1 MFLTKNRL
9 RKPRK
14 TIEDDEMLYYLKFS
28 HFDDDDVIGKDFMHD
43 KATQFP
49 ETMNKSTQTK
59 GKETSDKGVDTYDD
73 LYKIVGDYILQGND
87 KSINK
92 NDKMVQVN
100 AYKINSRSSSG
111 SERDEDDSGVD
122 REGFISRSARTGFRL
137 AEVAFN
143 TAITTANVSM
153 AVADT
158 IADLVF
164 ASQAEVEQHQQQQQ
178 EEQQEIISVHSSPPQ
193 TINSSPPPE
202 TINSS
207 SSSGSDDI
215 SRDRSRSR
223 DDDSSGRS
231 SENIGQGLLQRD
243 ASRSRSITPSTP
255 ASSAKT
261 TPRKKSK

>member
-28 HFDDDDVIGKDFMHD
+28 HFDDDIIGKDLMHD

-49 ETMNKSTQTK
+49 EMVNKSTQTK
-59 GKETSDKGVDTYDD
+59 GRETSEKGVDTYDE
-73 LYKIVGDYILQGND
+73 LNKIVGDYILKGNH
-87 KSINK
+87 KNINK

-100 AYKINSRSSSG
+100 TYKINSPPSSKSG
-111 SERDEDDSGVD
+111 DEAD

-164 ASQAEVEQHQQQQQ
+164 ASQAEVEQHQQEQQQ
-178 EEQQEIISVHSSPPQ
+178 EQQEVISVHSSPPQ

-207 SSSGSDDI
+207 SSSV
-215 SRDRSRSR
+215 
-223 DDDSSGRS
+223 SSVPTPTS
-231 SENIGQGLLQRD
+231 LPAPTSPQ
-243 ASRSRSITPSTP
+243 PSTP

-261 TPRKKSK
+261 TPRKNST

>member
-28 HFDDDDVIGKDFMHD
+28 HFDDDDIIGKDLMHD

-59 GKETSDKGVDTYDD
+59 GRETSEKGVDTYDE
-73 LYKIVGDYILQGND
+73 LNKIVGDYILQGNH
-87 KSINK
+87 KNINK

-100 AYKINSRSSSG
+100 AYKIDSLSSSG
-111 SERDEDDSGVD
+111 SERDEANG
-122 REGFISRSARTGFRL
+122 EGFISRSARTGFRL

-164 ASQAEVEQHQQQQQ
+164 SSQAEVEEYQQQQQ
-178 EEQQEIISVHSSPPQ
+178 EQQEIISVHSSPPQ

-207 SSSGSDDI
+207 SSSV
-215 SRDRSRSR
+215 
-223 DDDSSGRS
+223 SSVPTPTS
-231 SENIGQGLLQRD
+231 LPAPTSPQ
-243 ASRSRSITPSTP
+243 PSTP

-261 TPRKKSK
+261 TPRKISK

>member
-28 HFDDDDVIGKDFMHD
+28 HFDDDDVIGKDLMYD
-43 KATQFP
+43 KSTQFP
-49 ETMNKSTQTK
+49 EMVNKSTQTK
-59 GKETSDKGVDTYDD
+59 GRETSEKGVDTYDE
-73 LYKIVGDYILQGND
+73 LNKIVGDYILKGNH
-87 KSINK
+87 KNINK

-100 AYKINSRSSSG
+100 THKIDSPPSSRSG
-111 SERDEDDSGVD
+111 DEADG
-122 REGFISRSARTGFRL
+122 EGFISRNIGTGFRL

-143 TAITTANVSM
+143 TAITTANISM

-164 ASQAEVEQHQQQQQ
+164 ASQAEVEEHQQEQQQ
-178 EEQQEIISVHSSPPQ
+178 EQQEIISVHSSEPQ
-193 TINSSPPPE
+193 TINSSSPPE

-207 SSSGSDDI
+207 SSSVPTPTSLPAPT
-215 SRDRSRSR
+215 SP
-223 DDDSSGRS
+223 
-231 SENIGQGLLQRD
+231 Q
-243 ASRSRSITPSTP
+243 PSTP

-261 TPRKKSK
+261 TPRKIST

>member
-28 HFDDDDVIGKDFMHD
+28 HFDDDDIIGKDFMHD

-49 ETMNKSTQTK
+49 EMMNKSTQTK
-59 GKETSDKGVDTYDD
+59 GKETSDKGVDTYDE
-73 LYKIVGDYILQGND
+73 LNKIVGDYILQGNH
-87 KSINK
+87 KNINK

-100 AYKINSRSSSG
+100 TYKIHSPPSSRSG
-111 SERDEDDSGVD
+111 DEAD
-122 REGFISRSARTGFRL
+122 REGFISGSARTGFRV
-137 AEVAFN
+137 AQFAFN

-158 IADLVF
+158 IADLFF

-178 EEQQEIISVHSSPPQ
+178 EQQEVISVHSSPPQ

-207 SSSGSDDI
+207 SSSV
-215 SRDRSRSR
+215 
-223 DDDSSGRS
+223 SSVPTPTS
-231 SENIGQGLLQRD
+231 LPAPTSPQ
-243 ASRSRSITPSTP
+243 PSTP

-261 TPRKKSK
+261 TPRKISK

>member
-28 HFDDDDVIGKDFMHD
+28 HFDDDDIIGKDFMHD

-49 ETMNKSTQTK
+49 EMVNKSTQTK
-59 GKETSDKGVDTYDD
+59 GKETSEKGVDTYDE
-73 LYKIVGDYILQGND
+73 LNKIVGDYILQGNH
-87 KSINK
+87 KNINK

-100 AYKINSRSSSG
+100 AYKIDSLPSSRSG
-111 SERDEDDSGVD
+111 DEADG
-122 REGFISRSARTGFRL
+122 EGFISRSARTGFRV

-164 ASQAEVEQHQQQQQ
+164 ASQAEVEEHQQEQQQ
-178 EEQQEIISVHSSPPQ
+178 EQQEVISVHSSPSI

-207 SSSGSDDI
+207 SSVPTPTSLPAPTSP
-215 SRDRSRSR
+215 
-223 DDDSSGRS
+223 
-231 SENIGQGLLQRD
+231 Q
-243 ASRSRSITPSTP
+243 PSTP

-261 TPRKKSK
+261 TPRKISK

>member
-28 HFDDDDVIGKDFMHD
+28 HFDDDDIIGKDLMHD

-49 ETMNKSTQTK
+49 EMTNKSTQTK
-59 GKETSDKGVDTYDD
+59 GRETSDKGVDTYDE
-73 LYKIVGDYILQGND
+73 LNKIVGDYFLKGNH
-87 KSINK
+87 KNIIK

-100 AYKINSRSSSG
+100 THKINSPPSSKSG
-111 SERDEDDSGVD
+111 DDADG
-122 REGFISRSARTGFRL
+122 EGFISRNIGTGFRL

-164 ASQAEVEQHQQQQQ
+164 ASQAEVEQHQQEQ
-178 EEQQEIISVHSSPPQ
+178 EEQQEVISVHSSPPQ
-193 TINSSPPPE
+193 TINFHHH
-202 TINSS
+202 
-207 SSSGSDDI
+207 
-215 SRDRSRSR
+215 
-223 DDDSSGRS
+223 
-231 SENIGQGLLQRD
+231 QKQ
-243 ASRSRSITPSTP
+243 
-255 ASSAKT
+255 
-261 TPRKKSK
+261 

>member
-28 HFDDDDVIGKDFMHD
+28 HFDDDDIIGKDLMHD

-49 ETMNKSTQTK
+49 EMVNKSTQTK
-59 GKETSDKGVDTYDD
+59 GRETSEKGVDTYDE
-73 LYKIVGDYILQGND
+73 LNKIVGDYILKGNH
-87 KSINK
+87 KNINK

-100 AYKINSRSSSG
+100 AHKIDSLSSSG
-111 SERDEDDSGVD
+111 SGDEADG
-122 REGFISRSARTGFRL
+122 EGFISRSARTGFRL

-164 ASQAEVEQHQQQQQ
+164 SSQAEVEEYQQQQQ

-193 TINSSPPPE
+193 TINSSQPPE

-207 SSSGSDDI
+207 SSSSV
-215 SRDRSRSR
+215 
-223 DDDSSGRS
+223 SSVPTPTS
-231 SENIGQGLLQRD
+231 LPAPTSPQ
-243 ASRSRSITPSTP
+243 PSTP

-261 TPRKKSK
+261 TPRKISK

>member
-28 HFDDDDVIGKDFMHD
+28 HFDDDILGKDFMLD

-49 ETMNKSTQTK
+49 EMVNKSTQTQ
-59 GKETSDKGVDTYDD
+59 GRETSEKGVDTYDE
-73 LYKIVGDYILQGND
+73 LNKIVGDYILKGNHEN
-87 KSINK
+87 INK

-100 AYKINSRSSSG
+100 TYKIDSPPTSRSG
-111 SERDEDDSGVD
+111 DEAD

-143 TAITTANVSM
+143 TAITTANVLM

-164 ASQAEVEQHQQQQQ
+164 ASQAEVEQHQQQQE
-178 EEQQEIISVHSSPPQ
+178 EEQEVISVHSSPPQ

-207 SSSGSDDI
+207 SSSSV
-215 SRDRSRSR
+215 
-223 DDDSSGRS
+223 SSVPTPTS
-231 SENIGQGLLQRD
+231 LPAPTSPQ
-243 ASRSRSITPSTP
+243 PSTP

-261 TPRKKSK
+261 TPRKISK

>member
-28 HFDDDDVIGKDFMHD
+28 HFDDDDIIGKDLMYD

-49 ETMNKSTQTK
+49 EMMNKSTQTK
-59 GKETSDKGVDTYDD
+59 GRETSDKGVDTYDE
-73 LYKIVGDYILQGND
+73 LNKIVGDYILQGNH
-87 KSINK
+87 KNINK

-100 AYKINSRSSSG
+100 AYKIDSLSSSG
-111 SERDEDDSGVD
+111 SERDEANG
-122 REGFISRSARTGFRL
+122 EGFISRSARTGFRL

-164 ASQAEVEQHQQQQQ
+164 ASQAEVEEHQQEQQ
-178 EEQQEIISVHSSPPQ
+178 EQQEIISVHSSPPQ

-207 SSSGSDDI
+207 SSSV
-215 SRDRSRSR
+215 
-223 DDDSSGRS
+223 SSVPTPTS
-231 SENIGQGLLQRD
+231 LPAPTSPQ
-243 ASRSRSITPSTP
+243 PSTP
-255 ASSAKT
+255 DSSAKT
-261 TPRKKSK
+261 TPRKISK

>member
-28 HFDDDDVIGKDFMHD
+28 HFDDDDIIGKDLMHD

-49 ETMNKSTQTK
+49 EMMNKSTQTK
-59 GKETSDKGVDTYDD
+59 GKETSEKGVDTYDE
-73 LYKIVGDYILQGND
+73 LNKIVGDYILKGNH
-87 KSINK
+87 KNINK

-100 AYKINSRSSSG
+100 AYKIDSLSSSG
-111 SERDEDDSGVD
+111 SERDEANG
-122 REGFISRSARTGFRL
+122 EGFISRSARTGFRL

-164 ASQAEVEQHQQQQQ
+164 SSQAEVEEYQQQQQ
-178 EEQQEIISVHSSPPQ
+178 QEQQEIISVHSSPPQ
-193 TINSSPPPE
+193 TINSSSPPE

-207 SSSGSDDI
+207 SSSSV
-215 SRDRSRSR
+215 
-223 DDDSSGRS
+223 SSVPTPTS
-231 SENIGQGLLQRD
+231 LPAPTSPQ
-243 ASRSRSITPSTP
+243 PSTP

-261 TPRKKSK
+261 TPRKISK